1 MLRRHC
7 SYHFATYTNI
17 KSCYTPKANIMLCIN
32 YIKVKNTL
40 ENKKK
45 LKRIAGNP
53 KVLPINY
60 GNTQ

>member
-45 LKRIAGNP
+45 IKKNCRES
-53 KVLPINY
+53 
-60 GNTQ
+60 